1 MLTGRTEKIKGEL
14 DQAAADM
21 ADARALKEEYDAK
34 LKIFRKKP
42 TTSWNRPEKGQN
54 QRR

>member
-21 ADARALKEEYDAK
+21 ADAGHS
-34 LKIFRKKP
+34 RKSM
-42 TTSWNRPEKGQN
+42 TQN
-54 QRR
+54 